1 MLTIKDMTQLGK
13 LVVLHH
19 GWAAAKAFKAYQMD
33 EADRAVLARCALDL
47 LGLFP
52 AGLFPANSQPA
63 GLMSAALA
71 VALER
76 KLSAPVQLVEG
87 MLAVE
92 GVVVLTAH
100 RWVMM
105 GGVIV
110 DLALFRIAY
119 AEGAPALLTKY
130 IDLNFGPDK
139 GLFVAPWKKQGSAG
153 LTYAPRAVLPEGEVT
168 ALMGEAFALIKQPKA
183 PE

>member
-13 LVVLHH
+13 LVALHH

-33 EADRAVLARCALDL
+33 EAGRAVLARCALDL
-47 LGLFP
+47 LDLFP
-52 AGLFPANSQPA
+52 AGPHPA

-76 KLSAPVQLVEG
+76 KLSAPVHVVEG
-87 MLAVE
+87 VLAVE
-92 GVVVLTAH
+92 GVVVQPEH
-100 RWVMM
+100 RWVMV
-105 GGVIV
+105 GGVVV

-119 AEGAPALLTKY
+119 APEAPALLTKY

-153 LTYAPRAVLPEGEVT
+153 LTYAPRAVLPENEVT
-168 ALMGEAFALIKQPKA
+168 ALMGEAYALIQQAKA
-183 PE
+183 AD